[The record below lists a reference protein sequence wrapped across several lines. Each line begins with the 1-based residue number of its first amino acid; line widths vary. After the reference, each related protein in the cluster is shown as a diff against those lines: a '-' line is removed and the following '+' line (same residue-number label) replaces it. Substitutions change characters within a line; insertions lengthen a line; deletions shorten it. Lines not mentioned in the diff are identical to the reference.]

1 MTLTLAL
8 LEGCAIVAAVVAA
21 MAIWPLAPDAGGM
34 AGPALL
40 FATGVMVAL
49 YYTDGY
55 DVRVA
60 SSARRFIARLPRCV
74 LLASAPAVAVGT
86 LFPGA
91 GPAVAA
97 TSVVLPPL
105 LVALRAAFFRLV
117 RSRAFAERVL
127 IIGRGPLAART
138 IEALETEGAGRYV
151 VAGVAGDGGDS
162 GDGEDAL
169 QRHPRLGPLT
179 ELERIIASTRP
190 DRIVVALEER
200 RRRLPVRPLL
210 ESRLAGVAIEDGAD
224 LYERLTGKIAIEA
237 LTPSSLIFARD
248 FRAAPV
254 ARAVS
259 RALSVGAAAIGL
271 VLAAPL
277 FAAIALA
284 IRLEST
290 GPVFFIHERVGWK
303 GRRFRLIKFR
313 TMDASAG
320 PRSEWACDN
329 SHRITRVGYWLR
341 RFRLDELPQFINILR
356 GDMDL
361 VGPRPHPST
370 NFSLFVTVLRNSPE
384 CGEQIPYYS
393 LRSMVRPGITGWA
406 QVRYRYANN
415 LEEEIEKMRYDLFY
429 VKHRSVWLDLRILA
443 DTVKTVVG
451 SREAAG
457 VQRRPGL
464 ATRPARAGWQ
474 LAPQGATP
482 PRSRWSLGRA
492 ARAGRT
498 PHHSE
503 VQL

>member
-1 MTLTLAL
+1 MILILAL
-8 LEGCAIVAAVVAA
+8 LEGVAIFGAVSAAIAA
-21 MAIWPLAPDAGGM
+21 WPLAPGDAAHG
-34 AGPALL
+34 AVGPALFVAL
-40 FATGVMVAL
+40 GVTVAL

-55 DVRVA
+55 DVQVA
-60 SSARRFIARLPRCV
+60 GSGRRFVARLPRCL
-74 LLASAPAVAVGT
+74 LLASVPVVASCV
-86 LFPGA
+86 LFPNA
-91 GPAVAA
+91 WRAVVA
-97 TSVVLPPL
+97 TGVILPVLF
-105 LVALRAAFFRLV
+105 VALRAGFFRLA
-117 RSRAFAERVL
+117 RSRAFTERVL
-127 IIGRGPLAART
+127 IIGRGPLAERT
-138 IEALETEGAGRYV
+138 LEALETEGAGRYV
-151 VAGVAGDGGDS
+151 VAGMAGDTD
-162 GDGEDAL
+162 DGEAPL
-169 QRHPRLGPLT
+169 GRCPRLGPLSD
-179 ELERIIASTRP
+179 LDRIIASVRP
-190 DRIVVALEER
+190 DRIVVALEQR

-210 ESRLAGVAIEDGAD
+210 DARLAGIAVEDGAA

-271 VLAAPL
+271 LVTAPL

-284 IRLEST
+284 IRVDSP
-290 GPVFFIHERVGWK
+290 GPVFFVQERVGWR
-303 GRRFRLIKFR
+303 GRRFPLIKFR
-313 TMDASAG
+313 TMRVSAG

-341 RFRLDELPQFINILR
+341 RFRLDELPQFLNILR

-393 LRSMVRPGITGWA
+393 LRAMVRPGITGWA

-429 VKHRSVWLDLRILA
+429 VKHRSLWLDLRILA
-443 DTVKTVVG
+443 DTVKTVLG
-451 SREAAG
+451 GREAAG
-457 VQRRPGL
+457 VEP
-464 ATRPARAGWQ
+464 RPAPAAAPPLDAWP
-474 LAPQGATP
+474 LAPGVAMR
-482 PRSRWSLGRA
+482 PRFSRAMGRA
-492 ARAGRT
+492 SRAART